1 MANRR
6 AKKRADAVRSEGSL
20 ECFLRT
26 VISEAIENAMKEF
39 SVTSLDELVSD
50 QTTINRKGIFIEEKP
65 RKSAGTSAL
74 TQALQ
79 ERSLST
85 SSRSLGCIEA
95 VDPDDP
101 SYHTVKVY
109 ILETAQEV
117 VVEAA
122 KDNTV
127 EELIRHV
134 YLTCLRMEKDEIQ
147 LPHKT
152 SEGYE
157 LRLAYDGQPIYEM
170 SPLERAK
177 TLGEYELDSAAFC
190 ARKDFKKRR
199 ESARGTS
206 VRSAARPGMVQLK
219 VHVHANREKVA
230 LCIQSEPTQSLEDLF
245 EKIAARRGLKRSN
258 LYKFMEYS
266 EVFSYEES
274 ISTLL
279 KYNDDLNIRV
289 LDMKTPIGRLKVS
302 EVVLFE
308 RYFPDIPDGFSQLKA
323 FFTMDTCNSSVQ
335 RQQTVCEDQ
344 FSANADSSS
353 EYYVDGCCDDRSST
367 WFVRAG
373 TGRSVAAF

>member
-1 MANRR
+1 
-6 AKKRADAVRSEGSL
+6 
-20 ECFLRT
+20 
-26 VISEAIENAMKEF
+26 MKEF
-39 SVTSLDELVSD
+39 SVTSLDGLVSD

-65 RKSAGTSAL
+65 RGNAGTSLL

-79 ERSLST
+79 QRSLST

-95 VDPDDP
+95 VDPSDP
-101 SYHTVKVY
+101 NYHTVKVY
-109 ILETAQEV
+109 ILETAQEIT
-117 VVEAA
+117 VEAS
-122 KDNTV
+122 KENTV
-127 EELIRHV
+127 EELIKHA

-170 SPLERAK
+170 SPLDRAK

-199 ESARGTS
+199 GSGRGCSIRS
-206 VRSAARPGMVQLK
+206 VARPGMVKLK

-230 LCIQSEPTQSLEDLF
+230 LCIQSEPTQLLEDLF
-245 EKIAARRGLKRSN
+245 EKIAAKRGLRRSN

-266 EVFSYEES
+266 EVFNYEEN

-279 KYNDDLNIRV
+279 RYSDDMNIRI
-289 LDMKTPIGRLKVS
+289 LDMKTPIGKLKVS

-323 FFTMDTCNSSVQ
+323 SFTTDTRTSSAQ
-335 RQQTVCEDQ
+335 KQKTVCEDQ
-344 FSANADSSS
+344 FSANADSYS
-353 EYYVDGCCDDRSST
+353 EYYVGICCDDRSLM
-367 WFVRAG
+367 
-373 TGRSVAAF
+373 